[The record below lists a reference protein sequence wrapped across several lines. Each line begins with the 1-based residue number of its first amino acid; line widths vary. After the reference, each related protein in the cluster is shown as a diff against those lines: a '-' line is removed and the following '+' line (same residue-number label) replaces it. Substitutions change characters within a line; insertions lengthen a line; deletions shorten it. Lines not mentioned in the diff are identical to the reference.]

1 MHDDGAPPP
10 NPPPPLTRVL
20 ALARAGIEGK
30 RQGRAV
36 DGPMSD
42 WSAIAPDLGDHRQR
56 SAMLKEIEST
66 LVAKRGGGVV
76 VGRAYE
82 EDAGVA
88 ARLMRDRAALEL
100 QQKTDTARIA
110 ELEAAL
116 ARERD
121 EHRQAIE
128 SLGLQQRKL
137 KALQEERDKLL
148 ADLSEQD
155 ARLRRQINETEQL
168 TGRLE
173 KLKASRQ
180 SVSDQ
185 ATDAVEENNKLRE
198 ENAALRQAV
207 EDARQE
213 RDSAVARARAEV
225 ALAEGNTADA
235 AYQKLWL
242 RLRTD
247 VPEVFRATHI
257 PTPETFERVCD
268 LLVHLIRVFA
278 FVEIGVLQKLN
289 ELKDVADPNDPV
301 TAFLVRLKRL
311 PLAGSL
317 DRFLAV
323 GDNRADMRQLVF
335 SLQAWAEAVG
345 TGLYKAVVRS
355 AEMVR
360 DQINP
365 RSWPLPR
372 EGLTDAAIGKY
383 LRDVGI
389 QAISDRLGT
398 DLRRIAADLAHQD
411 YEFLIQ
417 RRK

>member
-1 MHDDGAPPP
+1 MHDEVAATP

-20 ALARAGIEGK
+20 ALARAGVEGR
-30 RQGRAV
+30 RQGRPTDA
-36 DGPMSD
+36 PLTD
-42 WSAIAPDLGDHRQR
+42 WAAIAPDLGDQRQR
-56 SAMLKEIEST
+56 AALLKELEST
-66 LVAKRGGGVV
+66 LVGRRGGGVA
-76 VGRAYE
+76 VGRAFE
-82 EDAGVA
+82 EDANVA

-100 QQKTDTARIA
+100 QQRTDTTRIA
-110 ELEAAL
+110 ELDSAL

-128 SLGLQQRKL
+128 SLGLMQRKL

-155 ARLRRQINETEQL
+155 ARLRRQVNETEQL
-168 TGRLE
+168 AGRLD
-173 KLKASRQ
+173 KLKSSRQ

-185 ATDAVEENNKLRE
+185 ATDAVEENNRLKE

-207 EDARQE
+207 EAARGE
-213 RDSAVARARAEV
+213 RDNAVARARAEV

-235 AYQKLWL
+235 AYQKLWA
-242 RLRTD
+242 RLGND
-247 VPEVFRATHI
+247 IPEVFRATHVA
-257 PTPETFERVCD
+257 TPETFERVCD
-268 LLVHLIRVFA
+268 LLVHLVRVFA

-301 TAFLVRLKRL
+301 SAFLVRLKRL

-317 DRFLAV
+317 DRFLAA
-323 GDNRADMRQLVF
+323 GDNRTDMRQLVF

-355 AEMVR
+355 AEMIR
-360 DQINP
+360 EQINP
-365 RSWPLPR
+365 RTWPLPR
-372 EGLTDAAIGKY
+372 EGLTDAAIGRY
-383 LRDVGI
+383 LREAGI
-389 QAISDRLGT
+389 QAISDKLGT
-398 DLRRIAADLAHQD
+398 ELRRIAADLAHQD